1 MVLVSLSLSL
11 FIHISLCIKY
21 IYLKSGPFH
30 SPGCPGTQDVDQVGL
45 ELTEFKVPASASL
58 MLALKKGMYH

>member
-1 MVLVSLSLSL
+1 MYK
-11 FIHISLCIKY
+11 IY